1 MYTSSLAINFKRQP
15 VLVTGHTVMQIS
27 MPSLCYVDEEMEA
40 VVVADTSR
48 HSLHTISY
56 RARVGDLHLPAHI
69 NTPHRA
75 VQASDGSL
83 FVLEYIPQRIVK
95 LEAV

>member
-1 MYTSSLAINFKRQP
+1 
-15 VLVTGHTVMQIS
+15 

-56 RARVGDLHLPAHI
+56 RARVGDLQLPAYI
-69 NTPHRA
+69 NTPQRA
-75 VQASDGSL
+75 VQAQDGSL
-83 FVLEYIPQRIVK
+83 FVLEYVPQRIIK
-95 LEAV
+95 LQAM